1 MNQKDTLSNSK
12 FLKNNEE
19 YLKAH
24 YQLVKKRSITPD
36 THKIKEVEIF
46 EDYSIYKDKYEYKG
60 NSVIHFGINKQ
71 SELLV
76 QEVLNH
82 NKKPFVKDLLD
93 LETKSNIS
101 KNTNKYE
108 EYSKTINLIGV
119 EKELM
124 QTAVDFLVNDKQKT
138 VLVDVFERA
147 KEKTGLID
155 ITKTHTVVLY
165 NTGSKILVIDPNN
178 PQFSSHL
185 ANFSGQI
192 ETTCTPNNLY
202 KIYSRPDNTIT
213 GYAKVLWRDC
223 VDIAVKLAFGFNME
237 TEVYKSIDEVVKSK
251 IVKLITNN
259 RDIDQMM
266 FKPQDLIRLKQ
277 SSDFDK
283 ILFCNEQMKKET
295 EKIKIKVSIENELFE
310 QAKKYLEKSHD
321 FIVQSIM
328 GEKDFFV
335 ESLKAEYNSDLL
347 GNIEE

>member
-1 MNQKDTLSNSK
+1 M
-12 FLKNNEE
+12 
-19 YLKAH
+19 
-24 YQLVKKRSITPD
+24 
-36 THKIKEVEIF
+36 
-46 EDYSIYKDKYEYKG
+46 
-60 NSVIHFGINKQ
+60 INK
-71 SELLV
+71 
-76 QEVLNH
+76 
-82 NKKPFVKDLLD
+82 
-93 LETKSNIS
+93 
-101 KNTNKYE
+101 
-108 EYSKTINLIGV
+108 
-119 EKELM
+119 
-124 QTAVDFLVNDKQKT
+124 KT

-185 ANFSGQI
+185 ANFSEQI

-283 ILFCNEQMKKET
+283 ILFCNELMKKET
-295 EKIKIKVSIENELFE
+295 EKIKTKVSIENELFE

-321 FIVQSIM
+321 FIAQSIM

>member
-19 YLKAH
+19 YLKVH

-36 THKIKEVEIF
+36 THKIKEVEISG
-46 EDYSIYKDKYEYKG
+46 DYSIYKDKYEYKG

-71 SELLV
+71 SELLA
-76 QEVLNH
+76 QEVFNH

-185 ANFSGQI
+185 ANFSEQI

-251 IVKLITNN
+251 VVKLITNN
-259 RDIDQMM
+259 DKIDDSIFYSKNVSARIKQQSDIDLVQKFFEQQKEQNKI
-266 FKPQDLIRLKQ
+266 FKKSKLEADNLL
-277 SSDFDK
+277 
-283 ILFCNEQMKKET
+283 N
-295 EKIKIKVSIENELFE
+295 EKINNL
-310 QAKKYLEKSHD
+310 QL
-321 FIVQSIM
+321 
-328 GEKDFFV
+328 
-335 ESLKAEYNSDLL
+335 EYNHNLIVLEEKCASALL
-347 GNIEE
+347 GLIDDIDN

>member
-1 MNQKDTLSNSK
+1 MNQKETLSNSK
-12 FLKNNEE
+12 FLKDNEE
-19 YLKAH
+19 YLKTH
-24 YQLVKKRSITPD
+24 YQLVQKRSITPD
-36 THKIKEVEIF
+36 THKIKEVEIS
-46 EDYSIYKDKYEYKG
+46 ENYSIYKDKYEYKG

-71 SELLV
+71 SELLA
-76 QEVLNH
+76 QEVFNH

-124 QTAVDFLVNDKQKT
+124 QTAIDFLVNDKQKT

-202 KIYSRPDNTIT
+202 KIYSRPDKTET
-213 GYAKVLWRDC
+213 GYAKELWRDC
-223 VDIAVKLAFGFNME
+223 VDIAVKLAFGFN
-237 TEVYKSIDEVVKSK
+237 TDSQIYTSIDEIMKSK
-251 IVKLITNN
+251 VVNLITNN
-259 RDIDQMM
+259 KDIDQISINN
-266 FKPQDLIRLKQ
+266 KSIIRLKQ
-277 SSDFDK
+277 ASDFESILKCNKELIDYNFILKNKSEEAFK
-283 ILFCNEQMKKET
+283 IYKAAQLKIKNDYDCLIQEHET
-295 EKIKIKVSIENELFE
+295 EYEQKLIGLQNEYSNYF
-310 QAKKYLEKSHD
+310 D
-321 FIVQSIM
+321 
-328 GEKDFFV
+328 G
-335 ESLKAEYNSDLL
+335 DL
-347 GNIEE
+347 